1 MHGALHTLCHSR
13 RMPERLLESRA
24 ARGQSADLPNRSEF
38 LVLSHDSSR
47 IGVHR
52 LRRHVTATAAVLFLL
67 ILSGPPRMRIRD
79 PEASLR
85 GDVDWVVVI
94 HLLVWGLGGL
104 WVLLQMTRRFFG
116 GRPLLRLRLPQ
127 ILGLT
132 MIFCLS
138 ASVWESSAPALTA
151 FKVYQMLVSLL
162 FTQIFVEEFS
172 ARNALKTMFLGMALL
187 CIVLALCALLAPDVV
202 WTGSDFNP
210 DPSRLRGDLIASTG
224 MVSTLAIILLLIGV
238 RKIWRP
244 LPLLLLAL
252 FLSLLVFSLMR
263 TAYVVILVFF
273 LLVLLKRRPARTPR
287 QFAYVLCVC
296 LLALYVCGQ
305 LPRLSQYRDP
315 QNISDLDDRIGLWRH
330 LTTVT
335 LSHSPWLGLG
345 YYSASRVYGPQ
356 YNPGLGTAHSMFV
369 EVLSGGGVPSFALL
383 IALCTTLSI
392 YTVRLLCK
400 TRDRLSFATASLFIA
415 CLLFG
420 FMGDEIDAG
429 PVAIGFW
436 YSASVLPWLYR
447 QSLKRTPPPAELD
460 TRLPITQSPCIPPE
474 VS

>member
-1 MHGALHTLCHSR
+1 VDRDSHILCQPR
-13 RMPERLLESRA
+13 RMPEVLLGRRTPERRRA
-24 ARGQSADLPNRSEF
+24 VPNQSEPLT
-38 LVLSHDSSR
+38 LSHSSSDK
-47 IGVHR
+47 GVHR
-52 LRRHVTATAAVLFLL
+52 LRTHVTATAAVLFLL

-85 GDVDWVVVI
+85 GDVDWVVAI
-94 HLLVWGLGGL
+94 HLLVWGLAGL
-104 WVLLQMTRRFFG
+104 WVLLQMTRRVCG

-132 MIFCLS
+132 MIVCLS

-162 FTQIFVEEFS
+162 FTQIFVEEFG
-172 ARNALKTMFLGMALL
+172 ARKTLKTIFLGMALL
-187 CIVLALCALLAPDVV
+187 CVALTLCALMAPDVV

-224 MVSTLAIILLLIGV
+224 VVSTLAIILLLIGA

-244 LPLLLLAL
+244 LPLLLLAT
-252 FLSLLVFSLMR
+252 FLSLLVLSLMR
-263 TAYVVILVFF
+263 TAYVVTLVFF
-273 LLVLLKRRPARTPR
+273 LLVLLKRRPGRTPR
-287 QFAYVLCVC
+287 QFAYALCVFV
-296 LLALYVCGQ
+296 LALYVCGR

-315 QNISDLDDRIGLWRH
+315 QNISDLDDRMGLWRY
-330 LTTVT
+330 LTTTT

-369 EVLSGGGVPSFALL
+369 EVLSGGGVPSFVLL
-383 IALCTTLSI
+383 IGLCTTLSI
-392 YTVRLLCK
+392 YTARLLCK
-400 TRDRLSFATASLFIA
+400 MRDRLSFATASLFIA

-447 QSLKRTPPPAELD
+447 QSLKGTPPLAELD
-460 TRLPITQSPCIPPE
+460 PRLPVTQPPCIPPE
-474 VS
+474 AA

>member
-1 MHGALHTLCHSR
+1 MYWVSHTLCRSR
-13 RMPERLLESRA
+13 REPECLVGRRTA
-24 ARGQSADLPNRSEF
+24 KGQSADPNQSQSARS
-38 LVLSHDSSR
+38 HNSSDLA
-47 IGVHR
+47 VQR
-52 LRRHVTATAAVLFLL
+52 LRRHVTATTAVLLL
-67 ILSGPPRMRIRD
+67 LMLSGPPRMRIRD

-104 WVLLQMTRRFFG
+104 WVLLQMTRRFLG

-132 MIFCLS
+132 MVVCLG

-162 FTQIFVEEFS
+162 FTQIFVEEFG
-172 ARNALKTMFLGMALL
+172 ARNTLKTIFLGLTLL
-187 CIVLALCALLAPDVV
+187 CIALVLCALVAPDVV

-224 MVSTLAIILLLIGV
+224 VVSTLAIILLLIGV

-244 LPLLLLAL
+244 LPLLLLAM
-252 FLSLLVFSLMR
+252 FLSLLVLSLMR
-263 TAYVVILVFF
+263 TAYIVTLVFF
-273 LLVLLKRRPARTPR
+273 LLVFLKRRAARAPR
-287 QFAYVLCVC
+287 QFAYALCVC
-296 LLALYVCGQ
+296 VLALYVGGR

-315 QNISDLDDRIGLWRH
+315 QNISDLDDRMGLWRY

-356 YNPGLGTAHSMFV
+356 YNPGLGVAHSMFV
-369 EVLSGGGVPSFALL
+369 EVLAGGGVPSFALL
-383 IALCTTLSI
+383 TALCITLSI
-392 YTVRLLCK
+392 YTLRLLSK
-400 TRDRLSFATASLFIA
+400 TRDRLSFAAASLFIA

-436 YSASVLPWLYR
+436 YSASVLPWLYQ
-447 QSLKRTPPPAELD
+447 QSRKRTPPPTEFD
-460 TRLPITQSPCIPPE
+460 TRFPITQSPCIPPE
-474 VS
+474 VA

>member
-1 MHGALHTLCHSR
+1 VYRAWHTLCQSR
-13 RMPERLLESRA
+13 RRPEYLFGKRRA
-24 ARGQSADLPNRSEF
+24 QRQSADPNQS
-38 LVLSHDSSR
+38 DSLAQSGNSSDMR
-47 IGVHR
+47 VHQ

-67 ILSGPPRMRIRD
+67 ILSGPPRIRIRD

-104 WVLLQMTRRFFG
+104 WVLLQMTQRFLG
-116 GRPLLRLRLPQ
+116 GRPLLRLQLPQ
-127 ILGLT
+127 ILGLA
-132 MIFCLS
+132 MVVCLG

-162 FTQIFVEEFS
+162 FTQIFVEEFG
-172 ARNALKTMFLGMALL
+172 ARNTLKTILLGVTLL
-187 CIVLALCALLAPDVV
+187 CIALALCALVAPDVV

-210 DPSRLRGDLIASTG
+210 DPSRLRGDLIASSG
-224 MVSTLAIILLLIGV
+224 VVSTLAIILLLIGV
-238 RKIWRP
+238 RKLWRP
-244 LPLLLLAL
+244 LPLVLLAI
-252 FLSLLVFSLMR
+252 FLSLLVLSLMR
-263 TAYVVILVFF
+263 TAYVVTLVFF
-273 LLVLLKRRPARTPR
+273 LLVFLKRRPARAPR
-287 QFAYVLCVC
+287 QFAYALCVC
-296 LLALYVCGQ
+296 VLALYVCGR

-315 QNISDLDDRIGLWRH
+315 QNISDLDDRMGLWRY

-335 LSHSPWLGLG
+335 LSHSPWRGLG

-356 YNPGLGTAHSMFV
+356 YNPGLGVAHSMFV
-369 EVLSGGGVPSFALL
+369 EVLSGGGVPSLALL
-383 IALCTTLSI
+383 IALCTTLSL
-392 YTVRLLCK
+392 YSVRLLCN
-400 TRDRLSFATASLFIA
+400 TRDRLSFATASVFVA

-447 QSLKRTPPPAELD
+447 QSWKRTSPLTEFD
-460 TRLPITQSPCIPPE
+460 TRLPITHSPCIPPE
-474 VS
+474 AA